1 MPLTFHYIP
10 LLCARQPGRRVLESA
25 ALLMLLAGSSP
36 VLPQTGTRRRMVAT
50 LRVASWGYCFR
61 TNSRWRAHRAWRR
74 LTCVCVH
81 MVVVVVVVHVETRS
95 EEAGSN
101 KVVWPAAETRM
112 GRRLLGMRC
121 GLTTQRLHNRG
132 PRAVAGSWMYLGFFF
147 PSFCFF
153 RFFTCLW
160 EKS

>member
-50 LRVASWGYCFR
+50 LRVERVEATVSELIHVDGHTACEED
-61 TNSRWRAHRAWRR
+61 SRV
-74 LTCVCVH
+74 CVCVH

-112 GRRLLGMRC
+112 GRRRRRLLGMRC

-132 PRAVAGSWMYLGFFF
+132 PRAVAGS
-147 PSFCFF
+147 
-153 RFFTCLW
+153 
-160 EKS
+160 